1 MLKGDLKFT
10 DARFP
15 PFSGRINLMQGLLR
29 RFLLSAL
36 LVGIG
41 NFSSPALQAALPS
54 GVSTPAQNVTYAD
67 LADLADSA
75 PLLLRA
81 QVRKQVRVEP
91 GRAIGVKPGWAR
103 FYFEAKTVS
112 LLVGDSV
119 VGEALRYLAD
129 LPLDARG
136 KTPSLIKKQVLL
148 FAGAVP
154 GRTGELRLVA
164 PDGQLV
170 WDPATESKL
179 RAILTELVA
188 ADTPPRIT
196 GVREAIHVAGELA
209 GQGETQVFLAARNSG
224 AAAISVTR
232 RAGAAPVWGV
242 SFLKWPKGADR
253 RRARR
258 CAGIG
263 SPASCRQCCRW
274 GPICRE
280 AQRKKPRPMQTTAWL
295 WENLAPAPGCGTNR
309 RQEL

>member
-15 PFSGRINLMQGLLR
+15 PFSGRINLMQRLLG

-81 QVRKQVRVEP
+81 QVRKQVRLEP
-91 GRAIGVKPGWAR
+91 GGAIGVKPGWAR

-242 SFLKWPKGADR
+242 SFSEVAEGGRPPPRETLRWYRLACFLPPVLPLGANLS
-253 RRARR
+253 
-258 CAGIG
+258 G
-263 SPASCRQCCRW
+263 SP
-274 GPICRE
+274 E
-280 AQRKKPRPMQTTAWL
+280 EKAQADADYRLVMGELGACPRL
-295 WENLAPAPGCGTNR
+295 R
-309 RQEL
+309 H